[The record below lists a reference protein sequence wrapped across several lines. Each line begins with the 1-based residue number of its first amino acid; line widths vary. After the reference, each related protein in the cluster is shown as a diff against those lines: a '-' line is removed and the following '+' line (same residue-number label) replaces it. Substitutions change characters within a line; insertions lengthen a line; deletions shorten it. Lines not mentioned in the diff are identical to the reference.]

1 MTCMEDGCTDPCAI
15 RLRYSW
21 DAEKG
26 CFFKGSIAKERF
38 NVSFITN
45 FVIRGEI

>member
-15 RLRYSW
+15 RLRCSW
-21 DAEKG
+21 DAEKD
-26 CFFKGSIAKERF
+26 CFFKGIAKDRMF
-38 NVSFITN
+38 LRFITN